1 MKKTIDTGLN
11 VPDSK
16 RALTGAM
23 NAYKERFAEYDPR
36 FNWVSDTRGEFGFK
50 AKGIEIGGSLEV
62 RDKAVDVDME
72 VPFLFRIFQGKA
84 MDVIREQVDLW
95 VAKVKAGEV

>member
-11 VPDSK
+11 VADSK
-16 RALTGAM
+16 RALDGAM
-23 NAYKERFAEYDPR
+23 NAYKQRFAEYDPR
-36 FNWVSDTRGEFGFK
+36 FSWVNDTKGEFGFS
-50 AKGIEIGGSLEV
+50 AKGISLSGTLEV
-62 RDKAVDVDME
+62 RDRAIDVDME

-84 MDVIREQVDLW
+84 IDVIREQVDLW